1 MHFYSVFSGKMVY
14 GTWYGTVWYGTVNDY
29 MYMVYGVLMKQ
40 GTDDSLERRTNI
52 DFILAYQISPLVRNL

>member
-1 MHFYSVFSGKMVY
+1 MHFYSVYSGKMV
-14 GTWYGTVWYGTVNDY
+14 YGTVWYGTVNDY

-40 GTDDSLERRTNI
+40 GTGDSLERRINI